1 MPSLQPIWV
10 ENPEEEPKTLYGYIT
25 NSSEQPK
32 YDDIMNSNLS
42 REEKVRQI
50 QYRTKAYQDDVD
62 RELHKN
68 YARIGLGGL
77 VSAVGALPIAI
88 TKNPV
93 IGSAIGGGV
102 YELGQGIMEG
112 DEFPEL
118 MQRSG
123 FGAAIGGAA
132 GGVVSKAPQAAKFVD
147 NLSGERIG
155 NALKPIGDK
164 ITNSKLYD
172 ALMTDIR
179 AFNPNKQTVYHGS
192 PYDFEKFS
200 NEAIGTGEGAQAH
213 GYGHY
218 AAKQKNIADKR
229 YRENLVGDSYKI
241 EGEIYNPDMSAY
253 DFNPKA
259 VLGDSEY
266 YGGVENLINKNKKDL
281 KYSEDLINKYDEL
294 YTPEQIEEDDILNMQ
309 YFNAQQDLERIPQE
323 IEFLESIKGKKISKN
338 KGQLYK
344 LSVPKDDVMLREGAR
359 LDKQPKI
366 VQDAFNQIRQE
377 YLNLEPLE
385 DNKTLLNYFGD
396 KLGNANDFYEKQ
408 ATEAAIKVL
417 NGGKLSANE
426 WQYLNNLNYEDL
438 HKLDA
443 YFTNGEDILKRL
455 QNHFYDK
462 NNKEQLA
469 QKILYDKGIKGISYN
484 GGIDGEARVIFNPD
498 DIVIGRKYY
507 NQPNLYQQLT
517 GKQNTGALVDAL
529 FNR

>member
-1 MPSLQPIWV
+1 MADLPLVQLPY
-10 ENPEEEPKTLYGYIT
+10 PEEEQPKTLYARIT
-25 NSSEQPK
+25 NTNEPPK
-32 YDDIMNSNLS
+32 FDDIMNSDLS
-42 REEKVRQI
+42 RDEKVKQI

-132 GGVVSKAPQAAKFVD
+132 GGVVSKAPQAAKFVND
-147 NLSGERIG
+147 LSGSKIG

-179 AFNPNKQTVYHGS
+179 AFNPNKQTAYHGS
-192 PYDFEKFS
+192 PYDFNKFS

-213 GYGHY
+213 GLGHY
-218 AAKQKNIADKR
+218 AAKQKNIA
-229 YRENLVGDSYKI
+229 ENYANVLSNEKPIEIKYK
-241 EGEIYNPDMSAY
+241 GEKYKVN
-253 DFNPKA
+253 FNDDIMDWDIQ
-259 VLGDSEY
+259 GN
-266 YGGVENLINKNKKDL
+266 VENLTPTERSLFEKIDSSRDLDHIKELELKQIDRMKRMQGRKNRFRDAQKSKDIIN
-281 KYSEDLINKYDEL
+281 
-294 YTPEQIEEDDILNMQ
+294 ILDSG
-309 YFNAQQDLERIPQE
+309 DLEILPT
-323 IEFLESIKGKKISKN
+323 N
-338 KGQLYK
+338 KQLYK
-344 LSVPKDDVMLREGAR
+344 LSVPKDDVMLREGASFENQPELVQKGLNNIKKDYLKSKGYNSIDDINAE
-359 LDKQPKI
+359 LDSLSNQYENIVKNESPYNFNAGIEKSEIQAKI
-366 VQDAFNQIRQE
+366 SQLENLRRFNE
-377 YLNLEPLE
+377 TPDLYNYLLNHQHLEPHE
-385 DNKTLLNYFGD
+385 VSDLLY
-396 KLGNANDFYEKQ
+396 KQ
-408 ATEAAIKVL
+408 
-417 NGGKLSANE
+417 
-426 WQYLNNLNYEDL
+426 
-438 HKLDA
+438 
-443 YFTNGEDILKRL
+443 
-455 QNHFYDK
+455 
-462 NNKEQLA
+462 
-469 QKILYDKGIKGISYN
+469 GIKGISYN

>member
-1 MPSLQPIWV
+1 MADLPVIQLPL
-10 ENPEEEPKTLYGYIT
+10 PEEEQPKTLYARIT
-25 NSSEQPK
+25 NVNEPPK
-32 YDDIMNSNLS
+32 FDDIRNSNLS

-112 DEFPEL
+112 DELPEL

-123 FGAAIGGAA
+123 FGAAIGGAT
-132 GGVVSKAPQAAKFVD
+132 GGIVSKAPQATKFVND
-147 NLSGERIG
+147 LSGGKIG
-155 NALKPIGDK
+155 NALKPISDK

-179 AFNPNKQTVYHGS
+179 AFDPNKQTGYHGS
-192 PYDFEKFS
+192 PYDFNKFS

-218 AAKQKNIADKR
+218 AALDKDIADTR
-229 YRENLVGDSYKI
+229 YRKGLTGGKNVTYNNAPVEYNRDLYIRLKNEGRETIINEAQAKKQEYIEWLENKGYNENNIPEYGTDEYFNYLKAINGIQKYDDI
-241 EGEIYNPDMSAY
+241 IYDANNI
-253 DFNPKA
+253 NPK
-259 VLGDSEY
+259 
-266 YGGVENLINKNKKDL
+266 LIDVA
-281 KYSEDLINKYDEL
+281 E
-294 YTPEQIEEDDILNMQ
+294 
-309 YFNAQQDLERIPQE
+309 
-323 IEFLESIKGKKISKN
+323 

-359 LDKQPKI
+359 LDKQPQI

-377 YLNLEPLE
+377 YLNLEPLA
-385 DNKTLLNYFGD
+385 DNKTLLNYFGNKIGTVED
-396 KLGNANDFYEKQ
+396 IYER
-408 ATEAAIKVL
+408 EAMKSAIKVL

-426 WQYLNNLNYEDL
+426 WQELNNLNYQDL

-455 QNHFYDK
+455 QNQFWDK
-462 NNKEQLA
+462 PNKEELA
-469 QKILYDKGIKGISYN
+469 QKILYNKGIKGISYN